1 MSRTGT
7 FLTIHCQVERLKT
20 EGVVDFLQA
29 IKSARLQRPG
39 LVSNT
44 VSKCDEK
51 EADTSFSLSLL
62 FQDLYVFCH
71 EVVNTYLDNFDTYAN
86 FEFKQLI

>member
-1 MSRTGT
+1 MGT

-44 VSKCDEK
+44 VS
-51 EADTSFSLSLL
+51 
-62 FQDLYVFCH
+62 
-71 EVVNTYLDNFDTYAN
+71 
-86 FEFKQLI
+86 